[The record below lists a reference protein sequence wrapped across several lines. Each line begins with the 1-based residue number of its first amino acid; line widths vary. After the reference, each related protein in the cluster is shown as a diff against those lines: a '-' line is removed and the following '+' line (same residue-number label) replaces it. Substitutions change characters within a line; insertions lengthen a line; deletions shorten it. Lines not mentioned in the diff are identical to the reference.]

1 MIELVR
7 TNDPVIISF
16 VEALLKD
23 AGIVYFVTDQNMSV
37 NEGSIGILARRVMV
51 EDARLDE
58 ATDKSRGDE
67 RGEDERV
74 HAGAVSF
81 DRLDEMES
89 ATMEGVER
97 VSTGDVGDFH
107 GVSRR

>member
-58 ATDKSRGDE
+58 ARTLLAEAGVADE
-67 RGEDERV
+67 ISDG
-74 HAGAVSF
+74 
-81 DRLDEMES
+81 
-89 ATMEGVER
+89 
-97 VSTGDVGDFH
+97 
-107 GVSRR
+107 